1 MNVDWGWIK
10 QRPHF
15 IAEGLAMNHN
25 VTICYQRR
33 YNRKSLQKQKQDVEK
48 LKPLFSIPRISRYE
62 RLRVINEGLVNDQIR
77 KLVRKNKAEVLYLT
91 YPTQLSAVPQ
101 DFRGMVFYDC
111 MDNHAAFYDS
121 EWTKNRIMRLE
132 KALIERS
139 DRVFVSSQYLLNLMA
154 ERYGADRQKLVLLRN
169 AYNGQIVQT
178 SDVGRESREPF
189 RLAYVGTI
197 STWFDWTSILEMLRK
212 CAGVELHLF
221 GPVDRTQI
229 PEMENIVYH
238 GTVEHD
244 QLYENIKDMDVLM
257 MPFVV
262 NEIIEAVDPVKLYEY
277 INFNKNI
284 IVGYYPEVQRF
295 EPFVNFYSSAEE
307 LVAIVNRLRQDN
319 EVKYSGEDRLRF
331 LQENSWERRVM
342 DIETVMQEQGL

>member
-121 EWTKNRIMRLE
+121 EWTKNRITRLE

-139 DRVFVSSQYLLNLMA
+139 DRVFVSSQHLLNLLA
-154 ERYGADRQKLVLLRN
+154 ERYGADRRKLVLLRN
-169 AYNGQIVQT
+169 AYNGQIVQI
-178 SDVGRESREPF
+178 SDADRESGEPF
-189 RLAYVGTI
+189 KLAYVGTI

-229 PEMENIVYH
+229 PEMKNIVYH
-238 GTVEHD
+238 GTVEHH
-244 QLYENIKDMDVLM
+244 QLYENVKDMDVLI
-257 MPFVV
+257 MPFEI

-307 LVAIVNRLRQDN
+307 LVAIVNRLRQNN

-331 LQENSWERRVM
+331 LQANSWERRVM
-342 DIETVMQEQGL
+342 DIEAVMQEQGL